1 MFLSVSTN
9 VMGSQMC
16 AATDCDSVG
25 DDGLQC
31 LRGDLQQASHPAGLG
46 LTEDASHLKRL
57 ALEKKKHL
65 HKLITLDL
73 SDSQPLFHKHR
84 PHMS

>member
-16 AATDCDSVG
+16 AATDSDSVG

-57 ALEKKKHL
+57 ALEEKKNTYTSYKHWTC
-65 HKLITLDL
+65 LILNLCSTNTDL
-73 SDSQPLFHKHR
+73 I
-84 PHMS
+84 

>member
-1 MFLSVSTN
+1 MFLSVRTN

-57 ALEKKKHL
+57 ALEKKNPPTPVNN
-65 HKLITLDL
+65 IG
-73 SDSQPLFHKHR
+73 PV
-84 PHMS
+84 